1 MSAKKQPIQQGL
13 ISGILLAGGES
24 RRMGRVNK
32 ALLRVRGRTIIER
45 SAGILLQLFPEV
57 LVITNS
63 PDDFSFLGLPMHG
76 DIYPG
81 RGSLGGLYTGLTLC
95 TGQWG
100 FLAACD
106 MPFLNGA
113 VIEHL
118 TDLRGEADV
127 IIPRL
132 PGGLEPLHAVYAKE
146 CLPYIRDLL
155 ASGDLKIIDF
165 LKRVRVREVSEE
177 ELYPYDPEFRFI
189 MNVNTPKDLEEAQLI
204 AQEIEP

>member
-1 MSAKKQPIQQGL
+1 MSAEKQPIKQGS

-45 SAGILLQLFPEV
+45 SAEILQQLFPEV

-63 PDDFSFLGLPMHG
+63 PDDFSFLGLPMYG

-81 RGSLGGLYTGLTLC
+81 RGSLGGLYTGLTHC
-95 TGQWG
+95 AGQWG
-100 FLAACD
+100 FLVACD
-106 MPFLNGA
+106 MPFLNGT
-113 VIEHL
+113 VIEYL
-118 TDLRGEADV
+118 TNLRGEADV
-127 IIPRL
+127 VIPRL
-132 PGGLEPLHAVYAKE
+132 TDGLEPLHAVYAKE

-165 LKRVRVREVSEE
+165 LKKVRVREVSEE
-177 ELYPYDPEFRFI
+177 ELFPYDSEFRFI
-189 MNVNTPKDLEEAQLI
+189 MNVNTPKDLEQAQLI